1 MAAGRETPRQK
12 MIGMMYL
19 VLTALLALNITKE
32 VVNAF
37 VTINDKLDASA
48 TIINSK
54 IEDDYL
60 AFDMKKISI
69 LAKGGDLQ
77 RFTVWKTKADSLK
90 IETKRLVSFLLSECN
105 DMIKE
110 VEGEDW
116 IAANGRDPEG
126 NILQLRSMSDIQL
139 KDNYDVPTQLFI
151 GSDPMNPN
159 ERGLMLRKKI
169 HAYRDYVT
177 GLMGTYTQKDKNWL
191 FKAPMDVANLSE
203 ALKTAN
209 PEDSLKISQFYRA
222 LTIPDVLFDAGE
234 EKELPWV
241 SAIFNQVPLVAAVAM
256 FTSLKVDIKNAESIA
271 SAFMLAKI
279 EESIYKINKIEPMVS
294 ARSAYLNT
302 GDSMRLNVLIAAYDT
317 LEMNE
322 IRWGMDADTLPER
335 WRSTTKGIDLSGST
349 PGIHKL
355 KGVIGIKERDNVV
368 WKPWDFEYTV
378 GAPVGVISQPKMRL
392 LYRGFKNEIEA
403 TASGFPADKVSVSV
417 SSGCRLERNGSGWT
431 VWVVDASLR
440 TATITVKGQKEDG
453 SIVTVASNN
462 FEIRPMPKPEIFLG
476 GIVSGQNPSCSA
488 VRSQTRIS
496 LRFDSSVPL
505 TGVAFDIIEG
515 TVQVDGIT
523 RTGKINSDGSLNADA
538 KTILAQACG
547 KKVTITCVYKDPSN
561 VRMNAVPS
569 IFYVR

>member
-1 MAAGRETPRQK
+1 
-12 MIGMMYL
+12 
-19 VLTALLALNITKE
+19 
-32 VVNAF
+32 
-37 VTINDKLDASA
+37 
-48 TIINSK
+48 
-54 IEDDYL
+54 
-60 AFDMKKISI
+60 
-69 LAKGGDLQ
+69 
-77 RFTVWKTKADSLK
+77 
-90 IETKRLVSFLLSECN
+90 
-105 DMIKE
+105 
-110 VEGEDW
+110 
-116 IAANGRDPEG
+116 
-126 NILQLRSMSDIQL
+126 
-139 KDNYDVPTQLFI
+139 
-151 GSDPMNPN
+151 
-159 ERGLMLRKKI
+159 
-169 HAYRDYVT
+169 
-177 GLMGTYTQKDKNWL
+177 MGTYTQKDKNWV
-191 FKAPMDVANLSE
+191 FKAPNDIENLSE

-335 WRSTTKGIDLSGST
+335 WRSTTKGIDLSGAT

-378 GAPVGVISQPKMRL
+378 GAPVGVISQPNMRL
-392 LYRGFKNEIEA
+392 LYRGYENQIEA

-417 SSGCRLERNGSGWT
+417 SSGCRLVRKGSGWT
-431 VWVVDASLR
+431 VLVVDASIR

-462 FEIRPMPKPEIFLG
+462 FEIRPMPRPEIF
-476 GIVSGQNPSCSA
+476 
-488 VRSQTRIS
+488 
-496 LRFDSSVPL
+496 
-505 TGVAFDIIEG
+505 
-515 TVQVDGIT
+515 
-523 RTGKINSDGSLNADA
+523 
-538 KTILAQACG
+538 
-547 KKVTITCVYKDPSN
+547 
-561 VRMNAVPS
+561 
-569 IFYVR
+569 